1 MDETITIPL
10 VKAIDLA
17 GVEYS
22 ELKLSEPTAEQ
33 LVAAEK
39 VVGATASLV
48 ELIHLNA
55 VIPRKVAGQLRQR
68 DLQAAAG
75 FFARFAETSPASET
89 SSPS

>member
-1 MDETITIPL
+1 MEDTATVTL
-10 VKAIDLA
+10 VKPVTL
-17 GVEYS
+17 GELEYS

-39 VVGATASLV
+39 VAGATASLV

-55 VIPRKVAGQLRQR
+55 AIPRKVAGQLRQR

-75 FFARFAETSPASET
+75 FFARFGETSPASET